1 MEDKNIKALEE
12 LEKTSDEKY
21 IQMLKNNEITK
32 ILRAI
37 GLFPDQTIPISHS
50 LNTSC
55 VRSL

>member
-32 ILRAI
+32 RLNIVNSSIYIL
-37 GLFPDQTIPISHS
+37 
-50 LNTSC
+50 N
-55 VRSL
+55 